1 MSGMRAMTWLLSG
14 SGCHARRTVKRRESG
29 QSGGLSD
36 LSERSGR
43 SEPGGKMSVQVSD
56 TFPSDRLVRIRGYG
70 VSIFFVGKNMRNE
83 TAPI

>member
-1 MSGMRAMTWLLSG
+1 MSGTRAVTWLPKG
-14 SGCHARRTVKRRESG
+14 SGCHARSTVKRRERK
-29 QSGGLSD
+29 QSGGLFDFSQ
-36 LSERSGR
+36 RPGM

-70 VSIFFVGKNMRNE
+70 VSIFFVEKNMRNE